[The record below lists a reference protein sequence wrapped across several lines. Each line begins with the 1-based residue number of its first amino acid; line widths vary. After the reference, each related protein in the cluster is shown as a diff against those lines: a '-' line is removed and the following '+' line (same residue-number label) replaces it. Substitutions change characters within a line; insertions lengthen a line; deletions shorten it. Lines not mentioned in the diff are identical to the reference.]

1 MENPPMPKIDFEAEG
16 LLEGL
21 DGEAREARL
30 KLLRELAEDGVSL
43 EELREAVAVGRLAL
57 LPVERVLTGEGGRYT
72 TREIAEQAG
81 VGLEELQRAN
91 AALGVS
97 NPDPDSKSL
106 GEMDLE
112 AAERLRTFREFGLP
126 EDQTLQVAR
135 TIGMGTSRIAQANR
149 ELFLRSLVEPGDD
162 EYELARRFEAAA
174 KVMVPLLGPLLAYSL
189 QRHLLEQIRS
199 DVIGAADLASG
210 ELSTASE
217 VAVAFADLVDFTKL
231 GERIPVE
238 ELGRVATRLEEMA
251 SEVARSPVR
260 LVKLIGD
267 AAMLVS
273 PDPRAL
279 ADAALSLVEAAD
291 AEGEDFPPLR
301 AGIAFGSAVGQGGDY
316 YGHPI
321 NLASRIT
328 EIARPAS
335 ALASEEAKEAIGDG
349 LHYSFAG
356 ERSLKGIKGGVRL
369 YRVRREPKSADR

>member
-1 MENPPMPKIDFEAEG
+1 MENPPMPEIDFEAEG

-21 DGEAREARL
+21 DGEAREARE
-30 KLLRELAEDGVSL
+30 KLLRALADEGVSV
-43 EELREAVAVGRLAL
+43 EELRQAVAAGRLAL
-57 LPVERVLTGEGGRYT
+57 LPVERQLTGDGTRYSS
-72 TREIAEQAG
+72 REIAEQAG

-91 AALGVS
+91 AALGIPS
-97 NPDPDSKSL
+97 PDPDDKVL
-106 GEMDLE
+106 GEADLE
-112 AAERLRTFREFGLP
+112 AAKRLRTFRDFGLP
-126 EDQTLQVAR
+126 EEETLQVAR
-135 TIGMGTSRIAQANR
+135 TIGMGTSRIAQSNR

-174 KVMVPLLGPLLAYSL
+174 KAMVPLLGPLLAYSL

-210 ELSTASE
+210 ELSTATD

-238 ELGRVATRLEEMA
+238 ELGRVATRLEELA

-273 PDPRAL
+273 PDPQAL
-279 ADAALSLVEAAD
+279 AD

-301 AGIAFGSAVGQGGDY
+301 AGLAYGAAVGQGGDY

-328 EIARPAS
+328 EVARPAS
-335 ALASEEAKEAIGDG
+335 VLASEEAKEAIGDG
-349 LHYSFAG
+349 FHYSFAG
-356 ERSLKGIKGGVRL
+356 ERSLKGIKGKVRL
-369 YRVRREPKSADR
+369 FRVRREPKSANR

>member
-1 MENPPMPKIDFEAEG
+1 MENPPMPEIDFEAEG

-30 KLLRELAEDGVSL
+30 KLLRELAEDGVSI
-43 EELREAVAVGRLAL
+43 EELREAVAAGRLAL

-81 VGLEELQRAN
+81 VELEELQRAN
-91 AALGVS
+91 AALGIP
-97 NPDPDSKSL
+97 NPDPDERAL
-106 GEMDLE
+106 GEADLE
-112 AAERLRTFREFGLP
+112 AAKRLRTFREFGLP
-126 EDQTLQVAR
+126 EEETLQVAR
-135 TIGMGTSRIAQANR
+135 TIGMGTSRIAQSNR
-149 ELFLRSLVEPGDD
+149 ELFLRSMVEPGDD
-162 EYELARRFEAAA
+162 EYQLARRFEAAA
-174 KVMVPLLGPLLAYSL
+174 KAMVPLIGPLLAYSL

-199 DVIGAADLASG
+199 DVIGAADIASG
-210 ELSTASE
+210 ELGTANE
-217 VAVAFADLVDFTKL
+217 IAVAFADLVDFTKL

-273 PDPRAL
+273 PEPTAL
-279 ADAALSLVEAAD
+279 AEAALGLVEAAD
-291 AEGEDFPPLR
+291 AEGEHFPLLR
-301 AGIAFGSAVGQGGDY
+301 AGIAYGAAVGQGGDF
-316 YGHPI
+316 YGHPV

-328 EIARPAS
+328 QVARPAS
-335 ALASEEAKEAIGDG
+335 VLASEEAKDAIGEG
-349 LHYSFAG
+349 FHYSFAG
-356 ERSLKGIKGGVRL
+356 ERSLKGIKGRVRL

>member
-1 MENPPMPKIDFEAEG
+1 MPEIDFEAEG

-21 DGEAREARL
+21 DEEAREARL

-43 EELREAVAVGRLAL
+43 EELRGAVAAGRLVL
-57 LPVERVLTGEGGRYT
+57 LPVERALTGEGGRYT

-91 AALGVS
+91 AALGVP
-97 NPDPDSKSL
+97 NPDPDEKAL

-112 AAERLRTFREFGLP
+112 SAKRLRTFREFGLP
-126 EDQTLQVAR
+126 EEETLQVAR

-149 ELFLRSLVEPGDD
+149 EVFLRNLVEPGDD
-162 EYELARRFEAAA
+162 EYELARRFEAGA
-174 KVMVPLLGPLLAYSL
+174 KAMVPLLGPLLAYSL
-189 QRHLLEQIRS
+189 QRHLLEQIRA

-217 VAVAFADLVDFTKL
+217 IAVAFADLVDFTKL

-273 PDPRAL
+273 PEPQAL
-279 ADAALSLVEAAD
+279 AEAALSLVEAAD

-301 AGIAFGSAVGQGGDY
+301 AGLAFGAAVGQGGDY

-335 ALASEEAKEAIGDG
+335 VLASEEAREAIGDG
-349 LHYSFAG
+349 FHYSFAG
-356 ERSLKGIKGGVRL
+356 ERSLKGIKGRVRL
-369 YRVRREPKSADR
+369 YRVRREPKSSNR

>member
-1 MENPPMPKIDFEAEG
+1 MENPPMPEIDFEAEG
-16 LLEGL
+16 LLEGV
-21 DGEAREARL
+21 DGKAREARE
-30 KLLRELAEDGVSL
+30 KLLRELAEEGVSV
-43 EELREAVAVGRLAL
+43 EELRQAVAAGRLAL
-57 LPVERVLTGEGGRYT
+57 LPVERQLTGEGARYSS
-72 TREIAEQAG
+72 REIAEQAG

-91 AALGVS
+91 AALGIP
-97 NPDPDSKSL
+97 NPDPDDKVL
-106 GEMDLE
+106 GEADLE
-112 AAERLRTFREFGLP
+112 AAKRLRTFRDFGLP
-126 EDQTLQVAR
+126 EEETLQVAR
-135 TIGMGTSRIAQANR
+135 TIGMGTSRIAQSNR

-174 KVMVPLLGPLLAYSL
+174 KAMVPLLGPLLAYSL

-199 DVIGAADLASG
+199 DVIGAADLAAG
-210 ELSTASE
+210 ELSTATD

-238 ELGRVATRLEEMA
+238 ELGRIATRLEELA

-273 PDPRAL
+273 PDPPAL
-279 ADAALSLVEAAD
+279 TEAALSLVEAAD

-301 AGIAFGSAVGQGGDY
+301 AGLAYGAAVGQGGDY

-328 EIARPAS
+328 EVARPAS
-335 ALASEEAKEAIGDG
+335 VLASEEATKAIGDG
-349 LHYSFAG
+349 FHYSFAG
-356 ERSLKGIKGGVRL
+356 ERSLKGIKGKVRL
-369 YRVRREPKSADR
+369 FRVRREPKSANR